1 MKLTF
6 FKWIIESVINKN
18 ICSANNSNNNINKI
32 NNATIEKMLVPSI
45 VNINIEIF
53 FDLFNFFK
61 EQLYTSNTDE
71 EIEQIINDIS
81 EQKTIK
87 LHYLVKLNY
96 ITGEISYW
104 DVANKNFSY
113 GICHDI
119 SLKIPITNKDFP
131 CDWDNNFLWENN
143 KYSHL
148 RIHEYGVENLLVPEY
163 CESKK
168 RNIINI
174 GTPIGF
180 VQSLINYKFYN
191 NSISKIALNE
201 DIHIEFKKEEDTNDE
216 SLVWQ
221 RFSTESYDEYYEKF
235 VKGFSHPSAET
246 SFRMSDNKYF
256 ASYFWINY
264 YYSPLSFNKDSVF
277 LDKYGLPL

>member
-6 FKWIIESVINKN
+6 FKWIIESIINKN
-18 ICSANNSNNNINKI
+18 IYSANTSNNNTNSI
-32 NNATIEKMLVPSI
+32 NNTTKEKMLAPSI
-45 VNINIEIF
+45 VNINIDIS

-61 EQLYTSNTDE
+61 EQLYTTNTDE
-71 EIEQIINDIS
+71 EIEQIINDIN

-113 GICHDI
+113 DIGHDI

-131 CDWDNNFLWENN
+131 CDWDNSCLW
-143 KYSHL
+143 KSSICPHF

-163 CESKK
+163 YESKK

-191 NSISKIALNE
+191 DNISKIALNE
-201 DIHIEFKKEEDTNDE
+201 DIHIEFNKEKDTNEE

-235 VKGFSHPSAET
+235 VKGLRHPSAET
-246 SFRMSDNKYF
+246 SFRMTDNKYF
-256 ASYFWINY
+256 CSYFWISY
-264 YYSPLSFNKDSVF
+264 YYSPLSFNEDSVF